1 MPKNAVKT
9 RFEGVYSIESTK
21 KRYEGKPDVC
31 FYYVI
36 KVDGKKQW
44 HKAGWR
50 SEGYTATA
58 AHDLRSK
65 HVQSLRHGNVLPTKK
80 GQGCGLTFDQAWEAY
95 EKRYLY
101 TLKSAPHFRL
111 IMNRYLL
118 PVFGGRRL
126 ENITPLDVEKLKKQL
141 DDHGLSP
148 QSIVHALGYLNRIYE
163 QTFAW
168 GMHQLPSP
176 TVGVSR
182 PRVQNARTRYLTK
195 EEASRLLED
204 LMHRSPLW
212 HDIAALSLATGCR
225 LSEIRTLIR
234 GKVDLM
240 AGVME
245 VTGKTGRRMVQL
257 SEKAQSILR
266 PRMSIPHSALVFP
279 SPRGGLVDISANSFK
294 RAVEACKLN
303 SPDTPREEKVVF
315 HTLRHTFASWLA
327 IEGVPLL
334 VIAELLGHSSLE
346 MTKRYSH
353 LCPDNKK
360 QAVDIVSRALQ
371 GVMSA
376 F

>member
-36 KVDGKKQW
+36 TVDGKKQW

-50 SEGYTATA
+50 SEGYTATV
-58 AHDLRSK
+58 AHDLRNR
-65 HVQSLRHGNVLPTKK
+65 HIQGLRHGSTIPSKK
-80 GQGCGLTFDQAWEAY
+80 RQGCGLTFDQAWEAY
-95 EKRYLY
+95 DTQHLY
-101 TLKSAPHFRL
+101 TLKSATHFRL
-111 IMNRYLL
+111 AVKNHLL
-118 PVFGGRRL
+118 PSFGGRRL
-126 ENITPLDVEKLKKQL
+126 ENITSLDVERLKKDL
-141 DDHGLSP
+141 GESGLSP
-148 QSIVHALGYLNRIYE
+148 QSIVHILGYLNRIYK

-176 TVGVSR
+176 TMGVTR
-182 PRVQNARTRYLTK
+182 PKVQNARTRYLTR
-195 EEASRLLED
+195 EEASRLLDE
-204 LMHRSPLW
+204 LHHRSPLW

-225 LSEIRTLIR
+225 LSEIRTLVR

-257 SEKAQSILR
+257 SEKAESILR
-266 PRMSIPHSALVFP
+266 PRMNVPQSAFVFP
-279 SPRGGLVDISANSFK
+279 SSRGRLVHISARSFR

>member
-9 RFEGVYSIESTK
+9 RFEGVYSIESSK
-21 KRYEGKPDVC
+21 KRYEGKADVC

-36 KVDGKKQW
+36 KIDGKRQW

-58 AHDLRSK
+58 AHDLRNK
-65 HVQSLRHGNVLPTKK
+65 HVQNLRHGNVLPSKK
-80 GQGCGLTFDQAWEAY
+80 GQRSGLTFDEAWEAY
-95 EKRYLY
+95 ESRHLY
-101 TLKSAPHFRL
+101 SLKSATHFRSGVK
-111 IMNRYLL
+111 IHLL

-126 ENITPLDVEKLKKQL
+126 ENITPLEVESLKKKLGQS
-141 DDHGLSP
+141 GLSP
-148 QSIVHALGYLNRIYE
+148 QSIVHILGFLNRIYK
-163 QTFAW
+163 QTYAW

-176 TVGVSR
+176 TIGVSK
-182 PRVQNARTRYLTK
+182 PKVQNARTRYLTK
-195 EEASRLLED
+195 DEARRLLED
-204 LMHRSPLW
+204 LRRRSPLW

-225 LSEIRTLIR
+225 LTEIRTLVC

-240 AGVME
+240 AGAME
-245 VTGKTGRRMVQL
+245 VSGKTGRRMVQL

-266 PRMSIPHSALVFP
+266 PRMSTSKTALVFP
-279 SPRGGLVDISANSFK
+279 SASGGVVHISAKSFF
-294 RAVEACKLN
+294 RAVEACGLN
-303 SPDTPREEKVVF
+303 GPGTPREEKVVF

-334 VIAELLGHSSLE
+334 VIAELMGHSSLE

-360 QAVDIVSRALQ
+360 QAVDIVSQALQ
-371 GVMSA
+371 GVMAS